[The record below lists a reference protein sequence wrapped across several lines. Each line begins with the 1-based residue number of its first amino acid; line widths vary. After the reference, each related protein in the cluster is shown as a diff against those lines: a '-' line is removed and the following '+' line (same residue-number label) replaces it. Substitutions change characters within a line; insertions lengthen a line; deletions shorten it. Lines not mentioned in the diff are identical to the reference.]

1 MGNSYY
7 LILGVNIEDVDKV
20 TVLKTILDKDE
31 ALLEYERIKAERVAT
46 IGEMF
51 KDETDQKLYDVELL
65 EVREVK

>member
-1 MGNSYY
+1 MGDSYY
-7 LILGVNIEDVDKV
+7 LILGVDIEDVDKV

-51 KDETDQKLYDVELL
+51 KDVTDQKLYDVELL
-65 EVREVK
+65 EVSEVK